1 MISHG
6 FNSIRH
12 QHFCQLFSGL
22 AVKGINDAAFVFVG
36 FNKAYN
42 TFIGLP
48 YMEMQNFTEEGEYKS
63 DMAEMFTGLLGN
75 VLAEVAWYG
84 EALAAARK

>member
-1 MISHG
+1 
-6 FNSIRH
+6 
-12 QHFCQLFSGL
+12 
-22 AVKGINDAAFVFVG
+22 VTTP
-36 FNKAYN
+36 

-48 YMEMQNFTEEGEYKS
+48 YMEMQNFTDEGEYKS

-75 VLAEVAWYG
+75 VLAEVTWYG